1 MKIEISNGELVD
13 KVSILIIK
21 LEKIEDEKKINN
33 IEKELNLL
41 LPNLDKIGINIKD
54 VLFKKLKKV
63 NLKLWDVE
71 DNLRKLESQGKFDDE
86 FIEMARQVYYT
97 NDLRAKIKREININT
112 GSKLLEEKSYKDY
125 KKR

>member
-1 MKIEISNGELVD
+1 MGIS
-13 KVSILIIK
+13 
-21 LEKIEDEKKINN
+21 EDEKKINN

>member
-1 MKIEISNGELVD
+1 MKIEISDGELVD

-21 LEKIEDEKKINN
+21 SEKIKDEKKINN

-41 LPNLDKIGINIKD
+41 IPNLDKIGINIKD

-97 NDLRAKIKREININT
+97 NDLRAKIKREIK
-112 GSKLLEEKSYKDY
+112 G
-125 KKR
+125 KK

>member
-1 MKIEISNGELVD
+1 MNKENDLKKISLLYNSD
-13 KVSILIIK
+13 KVEHGYIDIYHEYFKKIK
-21 LEKIEDEKKINN
+21 DEKKINN

-112 GSKLLEEKSYKDY
+112 GSKL
-125 KKR
+125 